1 MFALRGIAV
10 SLTFFVL
17 LYCLLSTLV
26 AVAWRSLKLLH
37 APARSLAALLFAL
50 RVLPMAAFCCHY
62 VRFCRAVVSVA
73 GTPFDEYR

>member
-26 AVAWRSLKLLH
+26 AIVWRSLKLMQRDGTE
-37 APARSLAALLFAL
+37 PGRSAL
-50 RVLPMAAFCCHY
+50 RIAGSSAGGFCQL
-62 VRFCRAVVSVA
+62 
-73 GTPFDEYR
+73 YR